1 MIRWADLSRL
11 LGLDEREEVVV
22 SPQTANL
29 RNMLLLVQ
37 LRWVAVFGQ
46 LVTISVV
53 SWGLGVRLPLPWL
66 LVAPVVLTLIN
77 LSSLPMLHRGRAP
90 TDRQLFLALLV
101 DVAALTLQLSL
112 SGGVTNPFAPLY
124 LLQVVLGAI
133 LLAPAYAW
141 ALIAITSLCTAG
153 LSFVYHP
160 LYLVQMSREALFT
173 LYLQGSLVCF
183 VLMAVLLL
191 LFVTR
196 INQNL
201 KARDSYLAD
210 LRQQAAEQVHIVRM
224 GLLAS
229 GAAHEL
235 GTPLASLAVILSDW
249 RRVPIFALDPDL
261 AADMGVMQAEVER
274 CKAIV
279 TGILISAGEARGEAT
294 IRTTLRTFLAE
305 VVDSWRATHDQ
316 VAVDLTD
323 LAGQDPAI
331 ISDTALR
338 QVFAT
343 LFDNAV
349 EAGARHVQLRP
360 AIARGVL
367 GITVADDGRGFA
379 PEILERLGQPYQS
392 TKAQAGAGLGLFLLV
407 NTLRTLGGTVR
418 AANRIGGGAEVH
430 LSLPLSAL
438 ALGEANHDA

>member
-1 MIRWADLSRL
+1 VSRWADLSRL
-11 LGLDEREEVVV
+11 LGLDERDQVVV
-22 SPQTANL
+22 SPQAANL

-46 LVTISVV
+46 LVTISAVA
-53 SWGLGVRLPLPWL
+53 WGLGVSLPLPWL
-66 LVAPVVLTLIN
+66 LVAPLVLTLIN
-77 LSSLPMLHRGRAP
+77 LSSLPILHSGRAP

-112 SGGVTNPFAPLY
+112 SGGVTNPFAPLF

-153 LSFVYHP
+153 LNFVYRP
-160 LYLVQMSREALFT
+160 LDLAHFRQDALFT

-201 KARDSYLAD
+201 KARDAYLAD

-249 RRVPIFALDPDL
+249 RRVPIFALDADL

-279 TGILISAGEARGEAT
+279 TGILMSAGEARGEAT
-294 IRTTLRTFLAE
+294 MRTTLRTFLAE
-305 VVDSWRATHDQ
+305 VVDSARATHDQ

-323 LAGQDPAI
+323 LAGQDPEI

-367 GITVADDGRGFA
+367 GISVADDGRGFP

-392 TKAQAGAGLGLFLLV
+392 TKGQPGAGLGLFLLV
-407 NTLRTLGGTVR
+407 NTLRALGGTVR
-418 AANRIGGGAEVH
+418 AANRVGGGAEVH
-430 LSLPLSAL
+430 LCLPLSAL
-438 ALGEANHDA
+438 ALSEVNRDA